1 MKKYKIIETMATY
14 AGTLYKDDLVTF
26 LNEEKNGDYRVK
38 DGMGKIWFVE
48 PYNLKLHEVSRKN
61 G

>member
-1 MKKYKIIETMATY
+1 MKKYRIIETMVNY

-38 DGMGKIWFVE
+38 DGMGKIWFVQ
-48 PYNLKLHEVSRKN
+48 PHNLKLQEM
-61 G
+61 